1 MCPTTIWST
10 LVIANASTPDAMN
23 GSATWSTA
31 RTGPRR
37 TPIRIA
43 RGEKMMKSTA
53 EARLPAIRPTAK
65 PISPWPVATRAIV
78 TATPIQLSTCSITTR
93 VPGARRWSI
102 ARGAVTRPLIRT
114 LSVTHRIAWAAPG
127 VPMVAASA
135 GAPA

>member
-1 MCPTTIWST
+1 
-10 LVIANASTPDAMN
+10 MN

-31 RTGPRR
+31 RTEPRR

-43 RGEKMMKSTA
+43 RGEKVMNSTA
-53 EARLPAIRPTAK
+53 ETALPAIRPTAK

-78 TATPIQLSTCSITTR
+78 IATPIQLSTCSITTR
-93 VPGARRWSI
+93 SHGDRRCSI
-102 ARGAVTRPLIRT
+102 ARGAVTRPLIRM
-114 LSVTHRIAWAAPG
+114 LSVTQRITWAAPG